1 MYASYTSYKK
11 FENMSVCH
19 RNYHAA
25 NNTVRDSRKCSL
37 IHGYT
42 RSVELEFST
51 YELDDKGWV
60 YDFGNCK
67 MFKQWFDE
75 NYDHA
80 TLISSSDPLLDEI
93 KNFTELGLLKLTVI
107 NDVHGHNPSIEGSC
121 KHLFDVF
128 NNMLRA
134 SKTRARVTKVTVWE
148 HAHNYAS
155 YSYDY
160 AHIA

>member
-1 MYASYTSYKK
+1 MYKSYKK

-25 NNTVRDSRKCSL
+25 NNTVRDSTKCSL

-42 RSVELEFST
+42 RSVELEFSSD
-51 YELDDKGWV
+51 ELDAQGWV

-67 MFKQWFDE
+67 MFKQWFDA

-80 TLISSSDPLLDEI
+80 TLISSTDPLLAEI
-93 KNFTELGLLKLTVI
+93 KEFASLGLLRVTVI
-107 NDVHGHNPSIEGSC
+107 EDVCGHNPGIEGSC

-128 NNMLRA
+128 NKMLQDSGA
-134 SKTRARVTKVTVWE
+134 KARISKVTVWE
-148 HAHNYAS
+148 HDHNYAS

-160 AHIA
+160 TQIA